1 MAKRLFDI
9 VVAAVGLVVLS
20 PLFVLLAIWIKL
32 DSSGPV
38 FYRGERVGKDGD
50 LFHMFKF
57 RSMAENAAQI
67 GPRITARHDQ
77 RVTRPGRFLRDS
89 KLDELPQLI
98 NMLRGEMSLVGPRP
112 EDPRYVALYTPE
124 QRRVLSVRPGITSPA
139 SVAYRDEE
147 AMLRHHNVDDWYTRV
162 LMPRKL
168 EMDLA
173 YIEHMSLWSDLKV
186 IAMTIR
192 VLFRVNG
199 QESGELHS
207 KRQEYGHDE

>member
-9 VVAAVGLVVLS
+9 VVAAVGLVVFS
-20 PLFVLLAIWIKL
+20 PLFVLLAIWIRL

-38 FYRGERVGKDGD
+38 LYRGERVGKDGR

-67 GPRITARHDQ
+67 GPRITARGDQ
-77 RVTRPGRFLRDS
+77 RVTRQGRFLRGT
-89 KLDELPQLI
+89 KLDELPQLL
-98 NMLRGEMSLVGPRP
+98 NVLRGEMSMVGPRP

-147 AMLRHHNVDDWYTRV
+147 AMLRHHNVDDLYARV

-173 YIEHMSLWSDLKV
+173 YIERMDLWSDLKV

-192 VLFRVNG
+192 ALFRVNG
-199 QESGELHS
+199 QEADEWRS
-207 KRQEYGHDE
+207 KGQECWHDE

>member
-1 MAKRLFDI
+1 MAKRLFDL
-9 VVAAVGLVVLS
+9 VVAAVGLVLLS
-20 PLFVLLAIWIKL
+20 PLLFLLAIWIRL

-38 FYRGERVGKDGD
+38 LHRGERVGKDGR
-50 LFHMFKF
+50 LFHIFKF

-67 GPRITARHDQ
+67 GPRITARGDQ
-77 RVTRPGRFLRDS
+77 RVTRPGRFLRQT

-98 NMLRGEMSLVGPRP
+98 NVLRGEMSLVGPRP

-124 QRRVLSVRPGITSPA
+124 QRHVLSVRPGMTSPA

-147 AMLRHHNVDDWYTRV
+147 AMLWNHDVDDLYTRV

-173 YIEHMSLWSDLKV
+173 YIGHMDVWSDLKV
-186 IAMTIR
+186 IATTLR
-192 VLFRVNG
+192 AVFRVYG
-199 QESGELHS
+199 QEADELHGS
-207 KRQEYGHDE
+207 GQEHRRDD

>member
-1 MAKRLFDI
+1 VAKRLFDV
-9 VVAAVGLVVLS
+9 VVAAVGLVAFS
-20 PLFVLLAIWIKL
+20 PLFVLLAIWIKW

-38 FYRGERVGKDGD
+38 LYRGERVGKDGR

-57 RSMAENAAQI
+57 RSMTENAAQN
-67 GPRITARHDQ
+67 GPRITARDDQ
-77 RVTRPGRFLRDS
+77 RVTGPGRFLRET

-98 NMLRGEMSLVGPRP
+98 NVLRGEMSLVGPRP

-139 SVAYRDEE
+139 SVAYRNEE
-147 AMLRHHNVDDWYTRV
+147 ALLWQHNVDDLYTRV

-173 YIEHMSLWSDLKV
+173 YIEHMDLRSDLKV

-192 VLFRVNG
+192 ALLRVNG
-199 QESGELHS
+199 QEGDELRS
-207 KRQEYGHDE
+207 RREEYWHDE